1 MTVEQAQTALAAV
14 ADALGETE
22 RALETILAELPP
34 SEQEDAILE
43 HQGPFDR
50 ATEIRS
56 VIECALADNIR
67 PAFAELWA
75 AALAT
80 DDQLL
85 ARWRERRA

>member
-1 MTVEQAQTALAAV
+1 MTVEQAQAALGAV
-14 ADALGETE
+14 ADALGDAE

-43 HQGPFDR
+43 HERPFDR
-50 ATEIRS
+50 VTEIRS

-75 AALAT
+75 GALAT
-80 DDQLL
+80 EEDLL
-85 ARWRERRA
+85 TRWREKRS